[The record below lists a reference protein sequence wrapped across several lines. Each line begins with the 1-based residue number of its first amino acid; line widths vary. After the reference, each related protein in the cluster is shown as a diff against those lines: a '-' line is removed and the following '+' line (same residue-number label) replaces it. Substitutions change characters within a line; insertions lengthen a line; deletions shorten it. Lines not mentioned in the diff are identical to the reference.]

1 MPHNEATPV
10 YLTERDNSHLR
21 TNGTKYRDR
30 EIPYSLFS
38 SLSPLNICQGRIIPS
53 NYTDSFHCVP
63 TTQQWG
69 FVSRSTSGSSRT
81 QTGAH
86 SEDWIDPLSTELRS
100 STTEMNFVF
109 LSKFTHCQTPA
120 VTQEPTRSQ
129 FRFCSF
135 YFTGGVSKDRAS
147 AVPDQLLLYVQMNAC
162 DVLEPVLAQT
172 PHSKGL

>member
-1 MPHNEATPV
+1 MI
-10 YLTERDNSHLR
+10 RDEVHPKSFRAAQRSNAGVFDGKGQQPSP
-21 TNGTKYRDR
+21 YQRDR
-30 EIPYSLFS
+30 VLGELTPHSLFS

-120 VTQEPTRSQ
+120 VTQEQSRSQ
-129 FRFCSF
+129 F
-135 YFTGGVSKDRAS
+135 
-147 AVPDQLLLYVQMNAC
+147 
-162 DVLEPVLAQT
+162 
-172 PHSKGL
+172 